1 MPPSKSLVT
10 HPCHYSD
17 SVYIICIVNFNEV
30 FAMSGLLLERWLS
43 SVLGSFY
50 WSLSLAALMGRCSG
64 QLLLIIVSG
73 SFDVA
78 LFWTAFIDHCLGRL
92 WWGAV
97 LDSFYW
103 SLSRAALMGRCSG
116 QLLLIVVS
124 GSFDSAVLD
133 SFYWA
138 FDSLIKRQIYLRIFK
153 KLTKLN

>member
-1 MPPSKSLVT
+1 MKFLQ
-10 HPCHYSD
+10 CLGYCLKD
-17 SVYIICIVNFNEV
+17 DW
-30 FAMSGLLLERWLS
+30 ALS
-43 SVLGSFY
+43 WAAFIDHCLGQLWWDGVLNSFY
-50 WSLSLAALMGRCSG
+50 WSLSRAALMRRCSG

-73 SFDVA
+73 SFDGA
-78 LFWTAFIDHCLGRL
+78 LFWTAFIDHWLMQL

-103 SLSRAALMGRCSG
+103 SLSQAALMGRCSG

-153 KLTKLN
+153 KFTKLN